1 MKVLHV
7 INSLKIGG
15 AERLILDS
23 SNLYHNK
30 GIDIEILLLDDN
42 ESAFRKEL
50 QEKYPHIRVQGI
62 TKKSIYNPLLIFR
75 IIPFLKNI
83 DILHLHLFPTLYWGV
98 FAKIISFSKLKIV
111 YTEHNTHNR
120 RRNNRILSIVDKM
133 VYKCIDHV
141 GCITDSVAD
150 ELVSYLGKKTHL
162 QISVIYNGIYLEQFK
177 GIHKNNTLVNCGF
190 EKKDNDIIIVQIS
203 NFKKQKDQETLI
215 RSISL
220 LPDSFK
226 LLLVG
231 DGENRK
237 VCELLVEQLNLSKRV
252 FFLGQR
258 TDIVEIMSFVDIVV
272 LSSHWE
278 GFGLAIVEGM
288 AAGKPVIVSDV
299 IGLANIV
306 EGYGLVF
313 KKGDHIDLSKKI
325 MILEDKRNYDEF
337 VEKCLLRANEY
348 DITFMVDQYIKLYKK
363 VLIN

>member
-1 MKVLHV
+1 MKVLQV
-7 INSLKIGG
+7 INSLRIGG

-23 SNLYHNK
+23 SDLYHNR
-30 GIDIEILLLDDN
+30 GINIEILLLDDN

-50 QEKYPHIRVQGI
+50 QEKYPHIRIQGI

-98 FAKIISFSKLKIV
+98 FAKIVSLSKIKIV

-120 RRNNRILSIVDKM
+120 RRNNKILSIVDKI
-133 VYKCIDHV
+133 VYKYINHV

-150 ELVSYLGKKTHL
+150 ELLSYLGKQSHL
-162 QISVIYNGIYLEQFK
+162 QVSVIYNGIYLEQFK
-177 GIHKNNTLVNCGF
+177 GIEKNNVLVNCGI
-190 EKKDNDIIIVQIS
+190 EKKENDTIIVQIS

-237 VCELLVEQLNLSKRV
+237 VCELLVEQLNLSKQV

-258 TDIVEIMSFVDIVV
+258 TDVVEIMSFVDIVV

-306 EGYGLVF
+306 DGYGLVF
-313 KKGDHIDLSKKI
+313 EKGNHIDLSKKI
-325 MILEDKRNYDEF
+325 MFLKNKENYDEF
-337 VEKCLLRANEY
+337 AQKCLLRASEY
-348 DITFMVDQYIKLYKK
+348 DITFMVDQYIELYKK
-363 VLIN
+363 VLLD